1 MRREARTATI
11 LAACSLGMY
20 YNPNMNKWVVLFCFI
35 IILTTNS
42 FAASKESFVAKKSIK
57 KIVISK
63 KTTQEAVVNIDKLV
77 GKLTIY
83 LSLTDKQAKQIKP
96 IIKEDT
102 EKRKVIFERYKK
114 DNDAF
119 MNAMDN
125 LKMRTNYKLSKYLY
139 ERQMNKLDQMQ
150 RDQVKEEELLR
161 LPAGGKPS
169 PRF

>member
-63 KTTQEAVVNIDKLV
+63 KTTQEAVSIDKLV